1 MLTGLFW
8 LTLGIY
14 AAASPKISHKILTF
28 NYGYIAAW
36 MIMFGLPS
44 TFFVWLALRKPKS
57 IHREGKPKIEKEV
70 VISELEK
77 TLYEESYPELN
88 REETQLQEIQEI
100 EEDMYIED
108 EENES
113 QISQGQI
120 QPHKKINRIPTENI
134 YTTHIEQPESPLD
147 YNELSYEPSE
157 DVTSTFTCR
166 ICDKEISEGAYLSY
180 DGMCYLCWLKEIRRS
195 GLLGADRA
203 STW

>member
-1 MLTGLFW
+1 
-8 LTLGIY
+8 
-14 AAASPKISHKILTF
+14 
-28 NYGYIAAW
+28 
-36 MIMFGLPS
+36 MFGLPS